1 MPSRDKH
8 LQLAVGARIVL
19 IDPMPDLAEPQPNIF
34 RRCWQFLASLVRRLL
49 DLKDKPHAIA
59 GGVAIGMFI
68 GFTPLF
74 GIKTLLCL
82 GLALA
87 LRCNPIA
94 AVVAVSLHDVVTPIW
109 PVLLLLE
116 YQIGFWVLSSPHHLP
131 PSLEHHHFHIA
142 EMMTW
147 KTFSTVGLPILV
159 GSLFL
164 AVPAAALSYV
174 GMLAFLK
181 RREAKRAAAQG
192 D

>member
-1 MPSRDKH
+1 
-8 LQLAVGARIVL
+8 
-19 IDPMPDLAEPQPNIF
+19 MPDFAEPQPNIF
-34 RRCWQFLASLVRRLL
+34 RKCWRFLEDLVQRLL

-74 GIKTLLCL
+74 GLKTLLCL
-82 GLALA
+82 GLAFA

-94 AVVAVSLHDVVTPIW
+94 AVVAVSLHDVVTPFW

-116 YQIGFWVLSSPHHLP
+116 YQIGFWILSSPHHLP

-147 KTFSTVGLPILV
+147 KTFSSVGLPIFV

-181 RREAKRAAAQG
+181 HRASKRAASHG
-192 D
+192 N

>member
-1 MPSRDKH
+1 M
-8 LQLAVGARIVL
+8 QLAVQARIVL
-19 IDPMPDLAEPQPNIF
+19 IDSMPDLAEPQPNIF
-34 RRCWQFLASLVRRLL
+34 RRCWLFLASLVHRLL

-74 GIKTLLCL
+74 GLKTLLCL

-94 AVVAVSLHDVVTPIW
+94 AVVAVSLHDVVTPLW
-109 PVLLLLE
+109 PVLLLIE
-116 YQIGFWVLSSPHHLP
+116 YQIGFWILSSPHHLP

-142 EMMTW
+142 EMMSW
-147 KTFSTVGLPILV
+147 NTFATVGLPILV

-164 AVPAAALSYV
+164 AAPAATLAYV
-174 GMLAFLK
+174 GMLTFLK
-181 RREAKRAAAQG
+181 RREAKRAAAHG
-192 D
+192 A